1 MVFKYLIIRLQRW
14 NRALFWTTLLV
25 QHVVFVITGII
36 LSLDHFRGGNTPAHR
51 GGPVTMTGLLPTRK
65 TLPHTHT
72 HTHTTTTQTPHALQ
86 RYKARSDNRQVYLA
100 LVSLERSKKSNAD
113 PQEGW
118 GFFVCGVSHFIMGK
132 TCNRPWKAFEA
143 RGRGVWE
150 WPLWLPLMSTPIL
163 GLWAISWIRIV
174 FVSWE
179 GNHPRIVYPS
189 TDELI
194 TVSL

>member
-1 MVFKYLIIRLQRW
+1 MSSFIFYKL
-14 NRALFWTTLLV
+14 ASTAC
-25 QHVVFVITGII
+25 GIFDYRSV
-36 LSLDHFRGGNTPAHR
+36 LHHFRGGNTPAHR
-51 GGPVTMTGLLPTRK
+51 QGPMTMTGLLHTRN

-72 HTHTTTTQTPHALQ
+72 HTRTTQTTRTLQ
-86 RYKARSDNRQVYLA
+86 RYKARSDNCQVYLA
-100 LVSLERSKKSNAD
+100 MVSLELSKKSSAD

-118 GFFVCGVSHFIMGK
+118 GFCVCGVSHFITGK
-132 TCNRPWKAFEA
+132 TCNRPRKAFEA

-150 WPLWLPLMSTPIL
+150 SPLWLPLMSTPIL

-179 GNHPRIVYPS
+179 GNHPRIVYQS

-194 TVSL
+194 TASL